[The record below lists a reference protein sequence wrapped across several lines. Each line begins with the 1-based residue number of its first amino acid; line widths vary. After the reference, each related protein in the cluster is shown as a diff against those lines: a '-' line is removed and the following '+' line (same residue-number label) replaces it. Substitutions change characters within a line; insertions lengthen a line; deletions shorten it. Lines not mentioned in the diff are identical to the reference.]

1 MLDAIPTEVVWIT
14 IDKDVLPEP
23 EALANWGQ
31 GHISLQALQAM
42 LRAADARK
50 WDLGADICGE
60 YSPPW
65 HGNWLKR
72 IGGSPGPTGAYGDGP
87 AKNRRQYADRLRTD
101 SNPVRRLRHPTMTST
116 LATLLLLPGSVARD
130 VSGQVCFKL
139 GVGDEVEGAQAPSLV
154 YTVLHSPWI
163 ARGAAVY
170 ALGFVLWFAALS
182 RSQLSVAFPFTAL
195 GYVGVVVASRFVLN
209 ERIMLRRRVGIT
221 GRSWQVSYL

>member
-1 MLDAIPTEVVWIT
+1 MVLDAIPTEVVWTT
-14 IDKDVLPEP
+14 IDKDVLPEH

-42 LRAADARK
+42 LRAAGARK
-50 WDLGADICGE
+50 RVLGADICGE

-72 IGGSPGPTGAYGDGP
+72 IGGAPGPTGACGDGP

-101 SNPVRRLRHPTMTST
+101 SNPVRCLRHPTMTST
-116 LATLLLLPGSVARD
+116 LATLLLLLLLGSVACG

-154 YTVLHSPWI
+154 YKVWHSLWI

-182 RSQLSVAFPFTAL
+182 RTQLSVAFPFTAL
-195 GYVGVVVASRFVLN
+195 GYIGVVVASRFVLN
-209 ERIMLRRRVGIT
+209 ERITLRRWVGIT
-221 GRSWQVSYL
+221 GRSW